1 MSLGLDEAYDWMVAR
16 LKILACFES
25 LAILF
30 QTLRLFQCLVMA
42 YQVESVWSFN

>member
-1 MSLGLDEAYDWMVAR
+1 MSLGWDEAYDWKVAR

-42 YQVESVWSFN
+42 YQVDYVRSFN